1 MAQIQWV
8 IMTFPDLAEAL
19 PFGFKENRIALLQK
33 SKTLETAVSLSA
45 IDVEHKEWCLMRRCG
60 CE

>member
-1 MAQIQWV
+1 
-8 IMTFPDLAEAL
+8 MTFPDLADAL